1 MAIVKN
7 KQTRDDVELLFL
19 LAVNKL
25 EHETDLDNVT
35 FASDDVPDPE
45 HIIPR
50 QTDQI
55 EASSLIIEREELH
68 QEHQCQ

>member
-1 MAIVKN
+1 MLAIVKN

-19 LAVNKL
+19 KAVNKL

-55 EASSLIIEREELH
+55 AA
-68 QEHQCQ
+68 

>member
-45 HIIPR
+45 HIIPIEA
-50 QTDQI
+50 DQI
-55 EASSLIIEREELH
+55 EAQKLDVIERAAVLKFGEV
-68 QEHQCQ
+68 

>member
-1 MAIVKN
+1 MHSLLAIVKN

-19 LAVNKL
+19 KAVNKL
-25 EHETDLDNVT
+25 KHETDLDNVT
-35 FASDDVPDPE
+35 LVSDDVPDPE

-55 EASSLIIEREELH
+55 VA
-68 QEHQCQ
+68 

>member
-1 MAIVKN
+1 MAIV

-35 FASDDVPDPE
+35 FASNDVPDPE
-45 HIIPR
+45 HTIPR

-55 EASSLIIEREELH
+55 
-68 QEHQCQ
+68 